1 MAVEVL
7 YPSDSVR
14 VVLADLNVR
23 RRVVGDVVIVD
34 DDGVH
39 VKALVR
45 DEVPLIEILG
55 YANSLRSVTGGEGT
69 FTAEYKGHSHCDQI
83 TK

>member
-7 YPSDSVR
+7 YPLDSVR

-23 RRVVGDVVIVD
+23 RRVVGDIVMVD

-55 YANSLRSVTGGEGT
+55 YANSLRCVTGGEGA
-69 FTAEYKGHSHCDQI
+69 FTAEYKGHSHCDQT